1 LRGHAREEDRGQR
14 TAPATRGEQRCGG
27 EKGRRARRE
36 EERDRSRLGRRDGDA
51 GARRRRAAGDGE
63 HGGGAAVHFE
73 TRRREGADH
82 GRGKRQDLKEAE
94 ETDRQEAGCRLKSG
108 TREAVVVSRPRD
120 GEHGGQEGHRLYSE
134 GAFRLYAAEG
144 ERSGRGEREEEA
156 DSSRL
161 SRLAAQ
167 GLGSFAKPLKNA
179 HWIAL
184 ALLALALSLQAAS
197 PTDDFY
203 LARLAAGRAEAA
215 AGRHL
220 EATDELRIAVFGF
233 LDQPA
238 LLLEGLGRLAL
249 SQVAAGR
256 SEAADETLRRLVE
269 VASRF
274 DAWEATE
281 LELAS
286 RSEVAALVA
295 RRLGPEAVRILAAP
309 TPTPTPTPT
318 STPTSKSTP
327 TPVPTVIA
335 ESGRPASTL
344 AVTPSPTVGP
354 TAPPGPL
361 PTVTP
366 TPAPTRV
373 AALPPTPAPR
383 RAAEKAPPRETP
395 SPAAV
400 LAESRKLVERGRYVE
415 NLRRLVAAVAVDPA
429 NRELRKALLEGAVL
443 TKDWGAAVAQLAVI
457 RPFQPG
463 EEPSMFYAAVALE
476 ETGAGSEARALIEAA
491 LPALKRTPFIDFYA
505 KKILGAVPRR

>member
-1 LRGHAREEDRGQR
+1 
-14 TAPATRGEQRCGG
+14 
-27 EKGRRARRE
+27 
-36 EERDRSRLGRRDGDA
+36 
-51 GARRRRAAGDGE
+51 
-63 HGGGAAVHFE
+63 
-73 TRRREGADH
+73 
-82 GRGKRQDLKEAE
+82 
-94 ETDRQEAGCRLKSG
+94 
-108 TREAVVVSRPRD
+108 
-120 GEHGGQEGHRLYSE
+120 
-134 GAFRLYAAEG
+134 LYAAEG
-144 ERSGRGEREEEA
+144 EGGGRCEREKKA
-156 DSSRL
+156 DSSGL

-184 ALLALALSLQAAS
+184 ALLALALSVQAAS

-281 LELAS
+281 LGLAS
-286 RSEVAALVA
+286 RSEVASLVA
-295 RRLGPEAVRILAAP
+295 RRLGAEAARSLTRP
-309 TPTPTPTPT
+309 TLTP
-318 STPTSKSTP
+318 TP
-327 TPVPTVIA
+327 TPVPTVLA
-335 ESGRPASTL
+335 ESGRPAPTL
-344 AVTPSPTVGP
+344 AARPSLTVSPTS
-354 TAPPGPL
+354 PPGPL

-366 TPAPTRV
+366 TPSPTRV
-373 AALPPTPAPR
+373 AALPPTPAPG

-395 SPAAV
+395 SPTAV
-400 LAESRKLVERGRYVE
+400 LAESRRLVERGRYVE
-415 NLRRLVAAVAVDPA
+415 NLRRLVAAVAADPA

-443 TKDWGAAVAQLAVI
+443 TKDWGTAMAQMNVL
-457 RPFQPG
+457 RPFQTG

-476 ETGAGSEARALIEAA
+476 ETGAGPEARALIEKA
-491 LPALKRTPFIDFYA
+491 LPTLKRTPFIDFYA
-505 KKILGAVPRR
+505 KKILGYAPRK

>member
-1 LRGHAREEDRGQR
+1 M
-14 TAPATRGEQRCGG
+14 
-27 EKGRRARRE
+27 
-36 EERDRSRLGRRDGDA
+36 
-51 GARRRRAAGDGE
+51 
-63 HGGGAAVHFE
+63 
-73 TRRREGADH
+73 
-82 GRGKRQDLKEAE
+82 
-94 ETDRQEAGCRLKSG
+94 
-108 TREAVVVSRPRD
+108 
-120 GEHGGQEGHRLYSE
+120 
-134 GAFRLYAAEG
+134 
-144 ERSGRGEREEEA
+144 
-156 DSSRL
+156 

-167 GLGSFAKPLKNA
+167 ALGSFAKPLKNA

-184 ALLALALSLQAAS
+184 ALLARTLSVQAAS

-203 LARLAAGRAEAA
+203 LARLAAGRAEAV

-281 LELAS
+281 LGLAS
-286 RSEVAALVA
+286 RSEIAALVA
-295 RRLGPEAVRILAAP
+295 RRLGTEAARSLTRP
-309 TPTPTPTPT
+309 
-318 STPTSKSTP
+318 TP
-327 TPVPTVIA
+327 TPVPTVLA
-335 ESGRPASTL
+335 ESGRPASNP
-344 AVTPSPTVGP
+344 AVTPTPTVRP
-354 TAPPGPL
+354 TSPPGPL

-366 TPAPTRV
+366 TPSPTRV
-373 AALPPTPAPR
+373 AALPPTPAPG

-395 SPAAV
+395 SPTVV

-457 RPFQPG
+457 RPFQTG

-476 ETGAGSEARALIEAA
+476 ETGAGSEARALIEKA
-491 LPALKRTPFIDFYA
+491 LPTLKRTPFIDFYA
-505 KKILGAVPRR
+505 KKILGYAPRK